1 MSEIEK
7 LKSEVL
13 TKRAIRLTLEERK
26 RQKILFGDQTHLPLP
41 ILYLIVA
48 EERGELAEAIL
59 ETELDGHHPERGGL
73 DNLLKEAVQS
83 AATSIKMVEAIL
95 LKFEKE
101 EDDND
106 KNKP

>member
-1 MSEIEK
+1 MSDIEK
-7 LKSEVL
+7 LKSKVL
-13 TKRAIRLTLEERK
+13 TTEAIKLTLTERK

-95 LKFEKE
+95 LKFENGGE
-101 EDDND
+101 GGERV
-106 KNKP
+106 